1 MAFGARD
8 MHRDS
13 YLPLDRY
20 RLRNLND
27 LKPFRSTE
35 SLKRDSTYLP
45 ERSAAVGRRDHKSIL
60 RLKNVPAAARRACRD
75 AARRTVG
82 GMSMHLISGL
92 GRGRTDSSR
101 RGPSSA
107 MNRRIHPVGTP

>member
-8 MHRDS
+8 VHRDS

-45 ERSAAVGRRDHKSIL
+45 ERSAAVGRRDHKASCDL
-60 RLKNVPAAARRACRD
+60 RMFRPPLDALAVTLPDARSAA
-75 AARRTVG
+75 
-82 GMSMHLISGL
+82 
-92 GRGRTDSSR
+92 
-101 RGPSSA
+101 
-107 MNRRIHPVGTP
+107 